1 MIHQRLAAG
10 SRWLTLAAAALAPA
24 CGGQGDEAAAI
35 PTVPQTA
42 QVAECTDTF
51 PDGLRSLGGA
61 DLQHANVVTLQ
72 QALANG
78 QFTSEALVVQQL
90 ARIEAYDRSNAALNS
105 VRTLAPDAI
114 AQAQLKDAE
123 RAAGQAKGPLHG
135 LTVLLKDNVGTR
147 DMPTTAGSIALS
159 RNFPVAEAF
168 ITRQLRE
175 AGAIVLGKTNL
186 SEFAN
191 WMDFRMPNGY
201 SSLGGQVIA
210 PYRFDLDPSGS
221 STGSGVAGT
230 MAFGTVT
237 IGTETSGSIISP
249 ATRHSLVGVKPT
261 IGLVSRSGI
270 IPLAHSF
277 DTAGPMTRNVTDAAA
292 VLGVIAG
299 LDPLDDASPRF
310 EASVLAGE
318 VPDYLAALSDTALEG
333 VRLGVRQSDMTD
345 TGLFGAALA
354 ILAAEG
360 ATVVPFDGNNPPAAG
375 SLASIAAIPNEFKL
389 FLNRYLA
396 EEAGPSIPVQSL
408 SDIIAYNEMF
418 PGAVKFGQSLLQLSD
433 AQTGQELD
441 PLYVLSRE
449 TAILSA
455 QTWIDQQLS
464 GNDLDAIVG
473 PNGANTGV
481 TAAAGYPNVTVPMG
495 YDGQV
500 PQGLAFAGTAFDE
513 ADLLAY
519 AYDYEQAT
527 RLRQPP
533 TALNAEL
540 ALPCAELAT
549 E

>member
-1 MIHQRLAAG
+1 MIPHWMTGKA
-10 SRWLTLAAAALAPA
+10 RWLALTAAVLTAA
-24 CGGQGDEAAAI
+24 CGGSGSD
-35 PTVPQTA
+35 TNSGVPQSA
-42 QVAECTDTF
+42 RVAECSDTF
-51 PDGLRSLGGA
+51 PDGLRSLAGV
-61 DLQHANVVTLQ
+61 DLQQTNVLALQ
-72 QALANG
+72 QALTAG
-78 QFTSEALVVQQL
+78 QVTSESLMVQQL
-90 ARIEAYDRSNAALNS
+90 ARIEAYDRSNAALNAI
-105 VRTLAPDAI
+105 RTLAPDAI
-114 AQAQLKDAE
+114 AQAQVKDAE

-147 DMPTTAGSIALS
+147 DMPTTAGSIALAD
-159 RNFPVAEAF
+159 NIPVAEAF
-168 ITRQLRE
+168 ITKQLRA
-175 AGAIVLGKTNL
+175 AGAIVMGKANL

-191 WMDFRMPNGY
+191 WMDLRMPNGY

-237 IGTETSGSIISP
+237 IGSETSGSIISP

-292 VLGVIAG
+292 VLAVIAG
-299 LDPLDDASPRF
+299 VDPLDDASPRF
-310 EASVLAGE
+310 EASPLAGT

-333 VRLGVRQSDMTD
+333 VRIGVREADVTD
-345 TGLFGAALA
+345 SGLFGAALA
-354 ILAAEG
+354 TLAAEG
-360 ATVVPFDGNNPPAAG
+360 AIIVPFNGNAPPDAG
-375 SLASIAAIPNEFKL
+375 SFASIAAIPNEFKL

-396 EEAGPSIPVQSL
+396 DEAGPDIPVASL
-408 SDIIAYNEMF
+408 TEIIEYNERF
-418 PGAVKFGQSLLQLSD
+418 PEAVKYGQSLLQISD
-433 AQTGQELD
+433 AQTGLDLD
-441 PLYVLSRE
+441 PVYLAARE
-449 TAILSA
+449 TAIRGS
-455 QTWIDQQLS
+455 QTWIDQQLTS
-464 GNDLDAIVG
+464 NDLDAIVG

-481 TAAAGYPNVTVPMG
+481 TAAAGYPNITVPMG

-500 PQGLAFAGTAFDE
+500 PQGLAFASTAFDE

-527 RLRQPP
+527 RLRRPP
-533 TALNAEL
+533 TELNAEL
-540 ALPCAELAT
+540 ALPCAALVT

>member
-1 MIHQRLAAG
+1 MKVRHLLLAA
-10 SRWLTLAAAALAPA
+10 SAIALAA
-24 CGGQGDEAAAI
+24 CGGNQEQAAS
-35 PTVPQTA
+35 TVA
-42 QVAECTDTF
+42 VAESARNAQCTDAYA
-51 PDGLRSLGGA
+51 DGLRQLNGI
-61 DLQHANVVTLQ
+61 DLQQTDVLTLQ
-72 QALANG
+72 KTLQAGTL
-78 QFTSEALVVQQL
+78 TSTELVVQQL
-90 ARIEAYDRSNAALNS
+90 ARIEAYDRANAALNS
-105 VRTLAPDAI
+105 VRSLAPDAI
-114 AQAQLKDAE
+114 AQAQMKDAE

-135 LTVLLKDNVGTR
+135 LTVLLKDNTGTR
-147 DMPTTAGSIALS
+147 DMPTTAGSIALA

-168 ITRQLRE
+168 ITQQLRD

-191 WMDFRMPNGY
+191 WMDLRMPNGY

-310 EASVLAGE
+310 EASPLAGA

-333 VRLGVRQSDMTD
+333 VRLGVREADLTD
-345 TGLFGAALA
+345 SGLFGAALA
-354 ILAAEG
+354 VLEAEG
-360 ATVVPFDGNNPPAAG
+360 ATIVPFDGNLPPSVG
-375 SLASIAAIPNEFKL
+375 SFASITAIPNEFKL

-396 EEAGPSIPVQSL
+396 EEAGPGIPVQSL
-408 SDIIAYNEMF
+408 SEIIAYNEGF

-433 AQTGQELD
+433 AQSGQELD
-441 PLYVLSRE
+441 PVYVLSRE

-464 GNDLDAIVG
+464 SNDLDAIVG
-473 PNGANTGV
+473 PNGANTGI

-500 PQGLAFAGTAFDE
+500 PQGLAFASTAFDE

-527 RLRQPP
+527 QLRQPP
-533 TALNAEL
+533 TVLNAEL
-540 ALPCAELAT
+540 ALPCSALVT